1 MDNLNIP
8 RELFLGLN
16 NSKATFQL
24 LSSQIRTTRRMN
36 RNIIYDIPVRVSYKT
51 AWNKYTFI
59 IKYSVYPRGA
69 IQLSVNK
76 PIDAK
81 TRDDYNALR
90 VYCKIE
96 VFKPCDSLRNY
107 FTILGLIEPQ
117 SYTDSKLGL
126 WVTLRC

>member
-1 MDNLNIP
+1 MDNINIP

-24 LSSQIRTTRRMN
+24 LNSQITTRRRMIGK
-36 RNIIYDIPVRVSYKT
+36 IIYEIPVRVSYKT

-59 IKYSVYPRGA
+59 IKYSVYPRGS
-69 IQLSVNK
+69 IQISVDK
-76 PIDAK
+76 PIDAE

-90 VYCKIE
+90 GYCKDE

>member
-24 LSSQIRTTRRMN
+24 LSSQIRTRRMN
-36 RNIIYDIPVRVSYKT
+36 RYVYEIPVRVFYKT
-51 AWNKYTFI
+51 KWDKYTFI
-59 IKYSVYPRGA
+59 IKYSIYPRGA
-69 IQLSVNK
+69 IQLSINK

-90 VYCKIE
+90 AYCKIE
-96 VFKPCDSLRNY
+96 VYKPCDLLRNY
-107 FTILGLIEPQ
+107 FTILGLIE
-117 SYTDSKLGL
+117 SSGYITDSKLGL
-126 WVTLRC
+126 WITLRC

>member
-24 LSSQIRTTRRMN
+24 LNSQIRTRKMN

-107 FTILGLIEPQ
+107 FIILGLIEPQ